1 MNTTKL
7 PFFNWSL
14 KKVLDT
20 EPDDFKRAKLKI
32 IFLII
37 LMSFTKAVLI
47 CALTFNYLENFQFY
61 RAFTSGILYLILI
74 KILLINKNYRVF
86 ITHTVLI
93 LGLLLICSIAILSSK
108 TINTINAQFIFMA
121 IISSFYLLNIRW
133 GLIYSGIITIFTVIV
148 LILKTIKFLP
158 NYNNPEILFPANVI
172 LIAINFLTIVY
183 ATYLYHQAF
192 MNNIKEKEKLNEQLR
207 LTVIEANK
215 LAQSKSDFLSTMS
228 HELRTPLNAVIG
240 ITDLLLKSKY
250 DKEQEENLN
259 ILKFSGI
266 SLRALINNVLDFNK
280 LDINKLKLEMVSVNL
295 YSLVNHIYLGLKTT
309 AKEKN
314 IVFAINIDEELKSQ
328 HIYTD
333 STRLSQILFNLIGN
347 SIKFT
352 NNGSVNI
359 DIKVLESINEKI
371 KIKFEVSDTGIGI
384 AKDKQEI
391 IFEPF
396 IQASENNTFGG
407 TGLGLPIVKR
417 ILSLFNSTIQLE
429 SELNEGSKFSFEI
442 VFDKAQK
449 IINESDSLNQNLELA
464 GKKILIAED
473 NTVNIF
479 LIKRLCQKWKVDYS
493 IVENGLD
500 ALNAV
505 KSNDFDLILMDIN
518 MPIMDGYESTRE
530 IRKLADPKKSNIK
543 IIALTATADE
553 DIDKAIIDSGMND
566 AVLKPFDTDF
576 LYQKLIHHINF

>member
-1 MNTTKL
+1 MNKKKL

-32 IFLII
+32 IYLIM
-37 LMSFTKAVLI
+37 LMSLTKAILV
-47 CALTFNYLENFQFY
+47 CSLTYNYSENFQFY
-61 RAFTSGILYLILI
+61 RALASGIFYLIFI
-74 KILLINKNYRVF
+74 KILLISKDYRLI

-93 LGLLLICSIAILSSK
+93 LGLLLICSIAILSNK

-133 GLIYSGIITIFTVIV
+133 GLIYSGTITVFTIVV
-148 LILKTIKFLP
+148 LILKTINFLP
-158 NYNNPEILFPANVI
+158 NYNNPEVLFPANVI

-207 LTVIEANK
+207 LTAIEANK

-295 YSLVNHIYLGLKTT
+295 YSLVNHIYLGLKST

-314 IVFAINIDEELKSQ
+314 IVFVINIDEELKSQ
-328 HIYTD
+328 HVYTD

-352 NNGSVNI
+352 NNGTVII
-359 DIKVLESINEKI
+359 DIKVLESINEKL

-396 IQASENNTFGG
+396 IQASEKNTFGG

-429 SELNEGSKFSFEI
+429 SELNKGSKFSFEI
-442 VFDKAQK
+442 VFNKAQN
-449 IINESDSLNQNLELA
+449 IIDESDRLNQNLELA

-505 KSNDFDLILMDIN
+505 KSNDYDLILMDIN
-518 MPIMDGYESTRE
+518 MPIMDGYKSTRE

-566 AVLKPFDTDF
+566 VILKPFDTDF
-576 LYQKLIHHINF
+576 LYQKLVHHINF

>member
-14 KKVLDT
+14 KKVLET
-20 EPDDFKRAKLKI
+20 EPNDFKKAKLKI
-32 IFLII
+32 IYLII
-37 LMSFTKAVLI
+37 LMSLTKAILI
-47 CALTFNYLENFQFY
+47 CALTYNYLNNFQFY
-61 RAFTSGILYLILI
+61 RALISGIFYLITI

-93 LGLLLICSIAILSSK
+93 LGSLLIFSIAILSSK

-133 GLIYSGIITIFTVIV
+133 GIIYSLAITIFTVLV
-148 LILKTIKFLP
+148 LILKTINLLP
-158 NYNNPEILFPANVI
+158 NFNNPEIIFPANAI
-172 LIAINFLTIVY
+172 LITINFLTIVY

-207 LTVIEANK
+207 LTLIEANK

-250 DKEQEENLN
+250 NKEQEENLN

-280 LDINKLKLEMVSVNL
+280 LEINKLKLEMVPVNL
-295 YSLVNHIYLGLKTT
+295 YSLVNNICLGLKST
-309 AKEKN
+309 AEEKN
-314 IVFAINIDEELKSQ
+314 ITFNINIDEELQSQ
-328 HIYTD
+328 YIYTD

-359 DIKVLESINEKI
+359 YIKILESLNDKI

-396 IQASENNTFGG
+396 IQASEKSVFGG

-417 ILSLFNSTIQLE
+417 ILSLFNSTIVLE
-429 SELNEGSKFSFEI
+429 SELNKGSKFSFEI
-442 VFDKAQK
+442 IFKKAQ
-449 IINESDSLNQNLELA
+449 NLIDEYEISQKNYELA

-479 LIKRLCQKWKVDYS
+479 LIRKLCQKWKADYH
-493 IVENGLD
+493 IVGNGLD
-500 ALNAV
+500 ALNEV
-505 KSNDFDLILMDIN
+505 KSKDYDLILMDIN

-530 IRKLADPKKSNIK
+530 IRKLADPKKSKIK

-553 DIDKAIIDSGMND
+553 EIDKVILESGMND
-566 AVLKPFDTDF
+566 VVLKPFDTDF
-576 LYQKLIHHINF
+576 LYQKLVHHINF

>member
-1 MNTTKL
+1 MNTTQL
-7 PFFNWSL
+7 SFFNWSL

-20 EPDDFKRAKLKI
+20 EPNDFKKAKLKI
-32 IFLII
+32 IYLIM
-37 LMSFTKAVLI
+37 LMSLTKAVLV
-47 CALTFNYLENFQFY
+47 CTLTYSYAEDFQFY
-61 RAFTSGILYLILI
+61 RALTSGIFYLIFI
-74 KILLINKNYRVF
+74 KILLINKNYRIF
-86 ITHTVLI
+86 ITHTMLSIGV
-93 LGLLLICSIAILSSK
+93 LLICSVAISSNK

-133 GLIYSGIITIFTVIV
+133 GLIYSSFITFFTITILV
-148 LILKTIKFLP
+148 LKTINVFP
-158 NYNNPEILFPANVI
+158 IYTNPEIEFPANVI

-183 ATYLYHQAF
+183 ATYLYHKAF
-192 MNNIKEKEKLNEQLR
+192 MNSIKEKEKLNEQLR

-240 ITDLLLKSKY
+240 ITDLLLKSKH

-314 IVFAINIDEELKSQ
+314 IVFNINIDEELQSQ
-328 HIYTD
+328 NIYTD
-333 STRLSQILFNLIGN
+333 STRISQILFNLIGN

-352 NNGSVNI
+352 NKGSINI
-359 DIKVLESINEKI
+359 DIKVLESTHEKI
-371 KIKFEVSDTGIGI
+371 KIKFIVSDTGIGI
-384 AKDKQEI
+384 AKEKQEM

-407 TGLGLPIVKR
+407 TGLGLAIVKR
-417 ILSLFNSTIQLE
+417 ILTLFNSKIELE
-429 SELNEGSKFSFEI
+429 SELNKGSKFSFEI
-442 VFDKAQK
+442 LFNKAQNVV
-449 IINESDSLNQNLELA
+449 NESEILNQNFELA

-479 LIKRLCQKWKVDYS
+479 LIRKLCQKWKVDYT

-500 ALNAV
+500 ALNEV
-505 KSNDFDLILMDIN
+505 KSKDFDLILMDIN

-530 IRKLADPKKSNIK
+530 IRKLYDPKKSNIK

-553 DIDKAIIDSGMND
+553 EIDKEIIGSGMND
-566 AVLKPFDTDF
+566 VILKPFDTDF
-576 LYQKLIHHINF
+576 LYQKLVNHINF

>member
-1 MNTTKL
+1 MNTSKL

-20 EPDDFKRAKLKI
+20 EPSDFKKAKLKI
-32 IFLII
+32 IYLIM
-37 LMSFTKAVLI
+37 LMSLMKAILV
-47 CALTFNYLENFQFY
+47 CTLTYSYAEDFQFY
-61 RAFTSGILYLILI
+61 RALVSGVFYIICL
-74 KILLINKNYRVF
+74 KILLINKNNRVF
-86 ITHTVLI
+86 ITHTTLI
-93 LGLLLICSIAILSSK
+93 LGTILIFSIAISSHK

-121 IISSFYLLNIRW
+121 IISSFYLLNVRW
-133 GLIYSGIITIFTVIV
+133 GLIYSCIIIFLSITIF
-148 LILKTIKFLP
+148 ILKTINLIP
-158 NYNNPEILFPANVI
+158 IYNNPEVIFPANVI
-172 LIAINFLTIVY
+172 LIGINFITIVY

-192 MNNIKEKEKLNEQLR
+192 MNNIKEKEKLNEQLK

-215 LAQSKSDFLSTMS
+215 LAQSKIDFLSTMS

-250 DKEQEENLN
+250 DKDQEENLN

-280 LDINKLKLEMVSVNL
+280 LDINKLKLEKVSVNL
-295 YSLVNHIYLGLKTT
+295 NSLVNNIYLGLKTT

-314 IVFAINIDEELKSQ
+314 IVFTISIDKELESQ
-328 HIYTD
+328 NIYTD

-352 NNGSVNI
+352 NNGSI
-359 DIKVLESINEKI
+359 DVVIKVLESTHEKI
-371 KIKFEVSDTGIGI
+371 KVKFIISDTGIGI
-384 AKDKQEI
+384 AKENQEL

-396 IQASENNTFGG
+396 VQASENGNING
-407 TGLGLPIVKR
+407 TGLGLAIVKR
-417 ILSLFNSTIQLE
+417 ILTLFNSTINLE
-429 SELNEGSKFSFEI
+429 SELNKGSKFSFEI
-442 VFDKAQK
+442 LFDKTQNV
-449 IINESDSLNQNLELA
+449 INESEASNEYYELA

-479 LIKRLCQKWKVDYS
+479 LIRKLCQKWRVDYT
-493 IVENGLD
+493 IVGNGLE
-500 ALNAV
+500 ALNEV
-505 KSNDFDLILMDIN
+505 KLNDYDLVLMDIN

-530 IRKLADPKKSNIK
+530 IRKIPEPEKSKIK

-553 DIDKAIIDSGMND
+553 EIDKEIINSGMND
-566 AVLKPFDTDF
+566 VIQKPFDTDF
-576 LYQKLIHHINF
+576 LYQKLVFHINL